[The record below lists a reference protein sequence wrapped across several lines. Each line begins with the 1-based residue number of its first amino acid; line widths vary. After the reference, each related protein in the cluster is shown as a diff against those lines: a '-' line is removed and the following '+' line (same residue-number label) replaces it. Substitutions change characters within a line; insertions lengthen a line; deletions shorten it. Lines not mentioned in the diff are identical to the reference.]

1 MGKLAGGNENEMKQ
15 FCWLERSD
23 EVFMLKT
30 KRSKNRALC
39 SRVSFCS
46 FFVVHPENAC
56 WTTLVSERQIQILL
70 LFLKQWTS
78 SSWNCLHET
87 ALNKPPPRKCFL
99 IQLKLSNDTQIPN
112 SVAPM
117 TTAKI
122 TVVTSSHERC
132 HGHSEE
138 LRLSLN
144 NINKNGRN
152 AARFLWMVFDCNLF
166 FLPLGE
172 LPLDLYSYR

>member
-15 FCWLERSD
+15 FCWLERGD
-23 EVFMLKT
+23 EVFMFRTKQSKT
-30 KRSKNRALC
+30 ALC
-39 SRVSFCS
+39 VQACLFCS
-46 FFVVHPENAC
+46 FSVVHPENPC
-56 WTTLVSERQIQILL
+56 WATLVSERRIQILL
-70 LFLKQWTS
+70 LFMKLSTRNRPQQTTS
-78 SSWNCLHET
+78 SKVLLDT
-87 ALNKPPPRKCFL
+87 AQTVKWYPT
-99 IQLKLSNDTQIPN
+99 SN

-122 TVVTSSHERC
+122 TLVTSSHERC

-152 AARFLWMVFDCNLF
+152 AAGFLWMVFHCNLF

-172 LPLDLYSYR
+172 LPLDFFFYR